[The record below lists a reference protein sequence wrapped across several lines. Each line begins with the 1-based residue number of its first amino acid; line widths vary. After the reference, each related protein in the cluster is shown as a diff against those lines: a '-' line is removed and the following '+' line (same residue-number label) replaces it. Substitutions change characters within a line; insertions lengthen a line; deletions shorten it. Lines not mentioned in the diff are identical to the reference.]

1 MNLRKAR
8 KIVIVL
14 VFVIDTV
21 VMKSTIQ
28 KVLNI
33 VCVLNFQ
40 PWSFTRIEADL
51 NYLGPDEPFCSF
63 NHGSFFLLPPLPQ
76 LTTMFCKEFTHAC
89 ELGLV
94 CPYSMTAAY

>member
-1 MNLRKAR
+1 MNHNLKSLRDLKKNRIKQLGVLKMNLKKAR

-51 NYLGPDEPFCSF
+51 NYLVRDEPMS
-63 NHGSFFLLPPLPQ
+63 GGGGAPPGGRGGG
-76 LTTMFCKEFTHAC
+76 K
-89 ELGLV
+89 
-94 CPYSMTAAY
+94 